1 MSKDLKRE
9 PISEYVAKKEAEVEK
24 DSNVK
29 EPDVLVKTNIKRV
42 KYSCNA
48 HTFASPV
55 APVKVFYKPGNAIE
69 VVGEDDNWYELKD
82 GSFVLKSFIGD

>member
-82 GSFVLKSFIGD
+82 GSYVLKSFIGD

>member
-1 MSKDLKRE
+1 MSKDTIRE
-9 PISEYVAKKEAEVEK
+9 PISEYVAKKAEEVKK
-24 DSNVK
+24 DQDVK
-29 EPDVLVKTNIKRV
+29 EPDVLAKTNIKRV

-48 HTFASPV
+48 HTFKSPV
-55 APVKVFYKPGNAIE
+55 APVKVFYKPGNPIE

>member
-1 MSKDLKRE
+1 MSKDTKRE
-9 PISEYVAKKEAEVEK
+9 PISEYFAKKEAELGK

-48 HTFASPV
+48 HTFKSPV

>member
-9 PISEYVAKKEAEVEK
+9 PISEYVAKKEAEIEK

-29 EPDVLVKTNIKRV
+29 EPDVLAKTNIKRV

-48 HTFASPV
+48 HMFASPV
-55 APVKVFYKPGNAIE
+55 APVKVFYKPGTPIE